1 MTDEE
6 RNHNNTSLQLCID
19 GTVPSPSLVGRNDVA
34 DLAVVTALTKTSSR
48 RNPLRSHAG
57 DSGSIVS
64 GDTEAPPSRSA
75 NHWTWAVRWTGQ
87 HLSPPQGLRPYG
99 CADAATCFD
108 GAVKEQTAL
117 DRNRRTREKYLE
129 SYHGGRELL
138 RLSRWRRK
146 MKPYAQSLAVSIP
159 VYLTLGI
166 LSWYLFGHAFVD
178 LFSRLKRL

>member
-1 MTDEE
+1 MHRRYGALAVSGRTKRRRRPRSCHGTDQDIVSKKSIAIPCRRFGIDRIRRHGSAAESIHE
-6 RNHNNTSLQLCID
+6 SLD
-19 GTVPSPSLVGRNDVA
+19 VGRAMD
-34 DLAVVTALTKTSSR
+34 
-48 RNPLRSHAG
+48 
-57 DSGSIVS
+57 
-64 GDTEAPPSRSA
+64 RSA
-75 NHWTWAVRWTGQ
+75 SQ
-87 HLSPPQGLRPYG
+87 SPPRFAAS
-99 CADAATCFD
+99 ADAATCFD

-138 RLSRWRRK
+138 KLSRWRRK